1 MTSNGKKKNYAG
13 LQRKNANAT
22 NSFIPND
29 SFLRH
34 GRSQSGRKSSAG
46 STRAPPRHSDP
57 LDLCRFFVLCNMHA
71 AALGCTSTL
80 FSFSFFV
87 AGRQGKAEEAGRQRE
102 SIKKVRK
109 TGVVVCTEGTG
120 KAKINV
126 KKLSLFPF
134 AYKRNIRVSIKKKKK
149 TLGNM
154 FSWVPND
161 LSFLVDLSVR
171 QGQSGGGFKSRKEL
185 ERTSISELV
194 WTQFALKM
202 YFKSTSKE
210 PWLCSRRK

>member
-1 MTSNGKKKNYAG
+1 MRDCNEKTQMQRTLSYQMIHFYDMAG
-13 LQRKNANAT
+13 LRADGKVALAR
-22 NSFIPND
+22 P
-29 SFLRH
+29 
-34 GRSQSGRKSSAG
+34 
-46 STRAPPRHSDP
+46 RAPPRHSDP

-87 AGRQGKAEEAGRQRE
+87 AGRRGKAEEAGRQRE

-134 AYKRNIRVSIKKKKK
+134 ACKRNIRVSIKKD
-149 TLGNM
+149 TWNY
-154 FSWVPND
+154 V
-161 LSFLVDLSVR
+161 
-171 QGQSGGGFKSRKEL
+171 
-185 ERTSISELV
+185 
-194 WTQFALKM
+194 
-202 YFKSTSKE
+202 
-210 PWLCSRRK
+210 